1 MPVPISVEQKNID
14 GVEYLIK
21 VYELPAETPQE
32 QLVETDFML
41 DDFLFTYVTTDK
53 QIKEQKDTREVTQE
67 EKVESRSKSLDEV
80 IKLFPATKNY
90 DKDGYKGTLTLD
102 TGSIVTEAAGYTTKN
117 YTVSTTKEYPGLMYA
132 DPSYVSQSG
141 YKGTLTLDTGSI
153 VTEAAG
159 YTTKNYTV
167 STTKEYPGLM
177 YADPSYVSQ
186 STTKD
191 GHTLPL
197 TNVSWT
203 VMATGL
209 SGDSLVPT
217 EYKAVATY
225 SKTFSSQVQ
234 TSYIS
239 TARYKGNITKTTAD
253 TAVFT
258 ITYAGKDL
266 EGMQPIL
273 KAVTGVILLLL
284 LGCGIA
290 MLLFYLKSRRG
301 ADVYNL
307 IDKEYIRI
315 GRQIIQTK
323 EPVID
328 LNEFEELIQSNVFQF
343 VLDRKTTAA
352 LFGRNL
358 NSTYQDVTVKHRVN
372 EKNGEYRFELDLG
385 GVLDV
390 K

>member
-1 MPVPISVEQKNID
+1 MKRAILGLAATVLLLLPVSVAGAEQPVKAPAVQENSKQENTMPVPISVEQKNID

-67 EKVESRSKSLDEV
+67 EKAESRSKSLDEV

-132 DPSYVSQSG
+132 DPSYVSQS
-141 YKGTLTLDTGSI
+141 
-153 VTEAAG
+153 A
-159 YTTKNYTV
+159 
-167 STTKEYPGLM
+167 
-177 YADPSYVSQ
+177 
-186 STTKD
+186 TKD

-225 SKTFSSQVQ
+225 SKTFSSQVP
-234 TSYIS
+234 TGYIS

-266 EGMQPIL
+266 EGMPPIL
-273 KAVTGVILLLL
+273 KAVTGMILLLL

-315 GRQIIQTK
+315 GRQTIQPK

-328 LNEFEELIQSNVFQF
+328 LNEFDELIQSNVFQF

-358 NSTYQDVTVKHRVN
+358 NITYQDVTVKHRVN

-390 K
+390 E

>member
-1 MPVPISVEQKNID
+1 MKRAILGLAATVLLLLPVSVSGAEQPVKAPAVQENSKQKNTMPVPISVEQKNID

-53 QIKEQKDTREVTQE
+53 QVKEQKDTKEVTQE
-67 EKVESRSKSLDEV
+67 EKAESKSKSLDEV

-102 TGSIVTEAAGYTTKN
+102 TGSIVTEVSGYTTKN

-132 DPSYVSQSG
+132 DPSYVSQSA
-141 YKGTLTLDTGSI
+141 S
-153 VTEAAG
+153 
-159 YTTKNYTV
+159 
-167 STTKEYPGLM
+167 
-177 YADPSYVSQ
+177 
-186 STTKD
+186 KD
-191 GHTLPL
+191 GHILPL

-225 SKTFSSQVQ
+225 SKTFSSQVP
-234 TSYIS
+234 TGYIS

-258 ITYAGKDL
+258 ITYAGKDI
-266 EGMQPIL
+266 EGMPPIL
-273 KAVTGVILLLL
+273 KAVTGIILLLL
-284 LGCGIA
+284 LCCGIA

-315 GRQIIQTK
+315 GRQTIQPK

-343 VLDRKTTAA
+343 VLDKKTTAA

-358 NSTYQDVTVKHRVN
+358 NITYQDVTVKHRVN

-390 K
+390 E

>member
-1 MPVPISVEQKNID
+1 MKKAILGLAATVLLLLPVSVAGAEQPVKAPAVQENSKQENTMPVPISVEQKNID

-53 QIKEQKDTREVTQE
+53 QVKEQKDTKEVTQE
-67 EKVESRSKSLDEV
+67 EKAESKSKSLDEV

-90 DKDGYKGTLTLD
+90 DKDGYKGALTLD

-132 DPSYVSQSG
+132 DPSYVSQS
-141 YKGTLTLDTGSI
+141 
-153 VTEAAG
+153 A
-159 YTTKNYTV
+159 
-167 STTKEYPGLM
+167 
-177 YADPSYVSQ
+177 
-186 STTKD
+186 TKD
-191 GHTLPL
+191 GYTLPL

-225 SKTFSSQVQ
+225 SKTFSSQVP
-234 TSYIS
+234 TGYIS

-266 EGMQPIL
+266 ESMPPIL

-307 IDKEYIRI
+307 INKEYIRI

-358 NSTYQDVTVKHRVN
+358 NIIYQDVTVKHRVN

>member
-1 MPVPISVEQKNID
+1 MKRAILGLAATVLLLLPVSVAGAEQPVKTPAVQENSKQENTMPVPISVERKNID

-53 QIKEQKDTREVTQE
+53 QVKEQKDTKEVTQE
-67 EKVESRSKSLDEV
+67 EKAESKSKSLDEV

-117 YTVSTTKEYPGLMYA
+117 YTISTTKEYPGLMYA
-132 DPSYVSQSG
+132 DPSYVLQSA
-141 YKGTLTLDTGSI
+141 S
-153 VTEAAG
+153 
-159 YTTKNYTV
+159 
-167 STTKEYPGLM
+167 
-177 YADPSYVSQ
+177 
-186 STTKD
+186 KD
-191 GHTLPL
+191 GYILPL

-225 SKTFSSQVQ
+225 SKTFRSQVP
-234 TSYIS
+234 TGYIS
-239 TARYKGNITKTTAD
+239 TARYKGNITKTIAD
-253 TAVFT
+253 TVVFT
-258 ITYAGKDL
+258 ITYAGKDI
-266 EGMQPIL
+266 EGMPPIL

-315 GRQIIQTK
+315 GRQTIQPK

-343 VLDRKTTAA
+343 VLDRKTTAT

-358 NSTYQDVTVKHRVN
+358 NITYQDVTVKHRVN

-390 K
+390 E